1 MIKVNN
7 ISRKYKEKSAIK
19 NVSIHVKKGEIYGFL
34 GPNGAGKTT
43 MIKILTGL
51 IKPDYGEVKI
61 FGKIFNGKDTEI
73 KKRIGV
79 IFETNNFYEKM
90 TGYEYLKFFSNL
102 YELDNIQN
110 IYKLLKKV
118 GIYYK
123 KNEFIS
129 TYSNGMKKRLSW
141 ARCLLHDPELLILDE
156 PISGLDPHG
165 IKEMRDIIIEQN
177 QFGKTIFIS
186 SHILSEIEKTCNRIG
201 IIDNGELLLED
212 TVTCLSNKLFSKI
225 EIHLTLKEIDKKL
238 LSKLKE
244 ITPINSLFQKNNNSV
259 VIKSSIDCR
268 EDISRTIY
276 ENNGVLLEMYLKKM
290 NLEDTFIKL
299 TRKDVNIL
307 LEEE

>member
-1 MIKVNN
+1 M
-7 ISRKYKEKSAIK
+7 
-19 NVSIHVKKGEIYGFL
+19 KKGEIYGFL

-61 FGKIFNGKDTEI
+61 FGKIFNGKNTEI

-102 YELDNIQN
+102 YELNNIQN

-118 GIYYK
+118 GIFSK

-165 IKEMRDIIIEQN
+165 IKEMRDIIVEQN

-201 IIDNGELLLED
+201 IIDNGELLFED
-212 TVTCLSNKLFSKI
+212 KVSCLNDKLNSKI
-225 EIHLTLKEIDKKL
+225 EIHITLKEIDKKL

-244 ITPINSLFQKNNNSV
+244 ITSINGLFQKNNNLV
-259 VIKSSIDCR
+259 VISSSIDCR
-268 EDISRTIY
+268 EDISRIIY
-276 ENNGVLLEMYLKKM
+276 ENNGVLLEMHLKKM
-290 NLEDTFIKL
+290 NLEDAFIKL
-299 TRKDVNIL
+299 TRKDVTIL

>member
-1 MIKVNN
+1 M
-7 ISRKYKEKSAIK
+7 
-19 NVSIHVKKGEIYGFL
+19 KKGEIYGFL

-90 TGYEYLKFFSNL
+90 TGYEYLKFFNNL
-102 YELDNIQN
+102 YELNNIQN

-118 GIYYK
+118 GIYAK

-186 SHILSEIEKTCNRIG
+186 SHVLSEIEKTCNRVG
-201 IIDNGELLLED
+201 IIDKGELLLED
-212 TVTCLSNKLFSKI
+212 TLSCLNNKLTSKI
-225 EIHLTLKEIDKKL
+225 EIHITLKEIDKKI

-244 ITPINSLFQKNNNSV
+244 INSINSLFQKNNNLV
-259 VIKSSIDCR
+259 VISSSVDCR
-268 EDISRTIY
+268 EDISRIIN
-276 ENNGVLLEMYLKKM
+276 ENDGLLLEMYLKKT
-290 NLEDTFIKL
+290 NLEDVFIKL

-307 LEEE
+307 LAEE